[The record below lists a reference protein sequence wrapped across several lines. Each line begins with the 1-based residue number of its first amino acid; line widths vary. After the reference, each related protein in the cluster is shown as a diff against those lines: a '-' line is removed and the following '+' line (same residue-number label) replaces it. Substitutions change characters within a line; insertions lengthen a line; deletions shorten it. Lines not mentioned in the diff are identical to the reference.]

1 MKVNVKSVRFRA
13 DQKLEDFIEKKL
25 QKFFGFHEQIL
36 DADVILKLDN
46 NETRENKIAEIRLAL
61 KGEELFAKKQSKAFE
76 ESVDQAI
83 DALKKQI
90 DKYKEKFKK

>member
-36 DADVILKLDN
+36 DADVVLKLDN
-46 NETRENKIAEIRLAL
+46 NEDRENKIAEIRLLL
-61 KGEELFAKKQSKAFE
+61 KGEELFAKKQSKSFE

-83 DALKKQI
+83 NALKKQI

>member
-1 MKVNVKSVRFRA
+1 MNVNIKSVRFKA

-36 DADVILKLDN
+36 DSAVILKLDN
-46 NETRENKIAEIRLAL
+46 NETRKNKIAEIRLIL
-61 KGEELFAKKQSKAFE
+61 KGEELFAKKQSKSFE
-76 ESVDQAI
+76 EAADQAI

-90 DKYKEKFKK
+90 EKYKEKFKK

>member
-36 DADVILKLDN
+36 DADVVLKLDN

-61 KGEELFAKKQSKAFE
+61 KGEDLFAKKQSKAFE

>member
-36 DADVILKLDN
+36 DVDVVLKLDN

-83 DALKKQI
+83 NALKKQI

>member
-36 DADVILKLDN
+36 DADVVLKLAN

>member
-36 DADVILKLDN
+36 DADVVLKLDN
-46 NETRENKIAEIRLAL
+46 NETHENKIAEIRLLL

-83 DALKKQI
+83 NALKKQI

>member
-13 DQKLEDFIEKKL
+13 DQKLEDFIERKL

-36 DADVILKLDN
+36 DADVVLKLDN

-90 DKYKEKFKK
+90 DKYKGKFKK

>member
-1 MKVNVKSVRFRA
+1 MKVNVKSVRFKA

-36 DADVILKLDN
+36 DADVVLKLDN

-83 DALKKQI
+83 NALKKQI

>member
-13 DQKLEDFIEKKL
+13 DQKLEDFIERKL

-36 DADVILKLDN
+36 DADVVLKLDN

>member
-36 DADVILKLDN
+36 DADVVLKLDN

>member
-1 MKVNVKSVRFRA
+1 MNVNIKSVRFKA

-36 DADVILKLDN
+36 DSDVVLKLDN
-46 NETRENKIAEIRLAL
+46 SETRKNKIAEIRLIL
-61 KGEELFAKKQSKAFE
+61 KGEELFAKKQSKSFE
-76 ESVDQAI
+76 EAADQAI

-90 DKYKEKFKK
+90 EKYKERFKK

>member
-36 DADVILKLDN
+36 DADVVLKLDN

-83 DALKKQI
+83 NALKKQI

>member
-1 MKVNVKSVRFRA
+1 MKVNVKSVRFKA

-36 DADVILKLDN
+36 DADVVLKLAN
-46 NETRENKIAEIRLAL
+46 SETRENKVAEIRLAL

-90 DKYKEKFKK
+90 DKYKGKFKK

>member
-1 MKVNVKSVRFRA
+1 MNVNIKSVRFKA

-36 DADVILKLDN
+36 DSDVILKLDN
-46 NETRENKIAEIRLAL
+46 NETRKNKIAEIRLIL
-61 KGEELFAKKQSKAFE
+61 KGEELFAKKQSKSFE
-76 ESVDQAI
+76 EAADQAI

-90 DKYKEKFKK
+90 EKYKERFKK